1 MQLHTQINAKA
12 IRACRYFL
20 LGLDFSHSERKICDF
35 CARKIKTSLLPRCLV
50 FHPHIPHQSLPL
62 QEKQP
67 LGCGCHTCPPTSHTL
82 HSGIL
87 SSNSASPTSIRTWG
101 HIRQTRQLIS
111 RQLGPWILISSS
123 VRFLALFPRLIKAG
137 YSGRLRVRGVDV
149 ASLAQS
155 WRAGEEDWGWSS

>member
-1 MQLHTQINAKA
+1 M
-12 IRACRYFL
+12 RL
-20 LGLDFSHSERKICDF
+20 LCQKNKDFSFATMPGFPPSHTPSKPSSPGK
-35 CARKIKTSLLPRCLV
+35 AASGVWLP
-50 FHPHIPHQSLPL
+50 HLP
-62 QEKQP
+62 
-67 LGCGCHTCPPTSHTL
+67 PPTSHTL

>member
-67 LGCGCHTCPPTSHTL
+67 LGCGCHTCPPHLPHPSFWY
-82 HSGIL
+82 SEF
-87 SSNSASPTSIRTWG
+87 NSASPTSIRTWG

-137 YSGRLRVRGVDV
+137 YSGRLRVHGVDV